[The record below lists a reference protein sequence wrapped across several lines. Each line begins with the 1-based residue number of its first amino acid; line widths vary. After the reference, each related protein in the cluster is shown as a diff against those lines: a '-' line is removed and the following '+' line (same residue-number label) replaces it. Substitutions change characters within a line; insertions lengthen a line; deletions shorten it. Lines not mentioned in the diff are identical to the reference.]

1 MTPRL
6 RMLAGPNGS
15 GKSTLAQQLVDDYAV
30 NLYKF
35 LNADMLFAE
44 ISESH
49 KTACPFSI
57 DNRELLTFVDAST
70 YPEQCKQPFR
80 EGLISIDEED
90 YLIFRPEA
98 INSYTVAM
106 TADFFKEQY
115 LKRHLSFSFET
126 VFSHPAKV
134 DILKKA
140 HAEGFRTYMYFVAT
154 ENPDINVRR
163 IRQRVRTGGHDVP
176 EDKTIARYYRC
187 LEQIKYAL
195 PYLDRAYF
203 FDNSADHP
211 LFFAEYERGK
221 GFQLYS
227 PLVPEWFG
235 RYVLNE

>member
-15 GKSTLAQQLVDDYAV
+15 GKSTLARQLVDDYAV

-44 ISESH
+44 IAQSH

-57 DNRELLTFVDAST
+57 DNRELLEFINAST
-70 YPEQCKQPFR
+70 YPEHCKQPFR
-80 EGLISIDEED
+80 KLLIAIDEDD
-90 YLIFRPEA
+90 YLTFAPEA

-106 TADFFKEQY
+106 VADFFKDQY
-115 LKRHLSFSFET
+115 LTRHLSFSFET
-126 VFSHPAKV
+126 VFSHPAKI

-140 HAEGFRTYMYFVAT
+140 QAEGFRTYMYFVAT
-154 ENPDINVRR
+154 ENPSVNVKR
-163 IRQRVRTGGHDVP
+163 IQQRVKDGGHNVP

-187 LEQIKYAL
+187 LKQIRYAL
-195 PYLDRAYF
+195 PHLNRAYF
-203 FDNSADHP
+203 FDNSTEQSV
-211 LFFAEYERGK
+211 FFAEYEFGK

-227 PLVPEWFG
+227 ELLPEWFKRFVFG
-235 RYVLNE
+235 E

>member
-1 MTPRL
+1 MIPRL

-44 ISESH
+44 IAQSG

-57 DNRELLTFVDAST
+57 DNKELPDFINSST
-70 YPEQCKQPFR
+70 YPEYCKQSFR
-80 EGLISIDEED
+80 EQLIYIDEDD
-90 YLIFRPEA
+90 YLIFLPEA

-106 TADFFKEQY
+106 VADFFKDQY

-126 VFSHPAKV
+126 VFSHPAKINV
-134 DILKKA
+134 LKKA
-140 HAEGFRTYMYFVAT
+140 QAEGFRTYMYFVAT
-154 ENPDINVRR
+154 ENPNVNVKR
-163 IRQRVRTGGHDVP
+163 IQQRVKDGGHDVP

-187 LEQIKYAL
+187 MEQIKYAL
-195 PYLDRAYF
+195 PHLNRAYF
-203 FDNSADHP
+203 FDNSTDRS
-211 LFFAEYERGK
+211 LFFAEYESGR

-227 PLVPEWFG
+227 DLVPEWF
-235 RYVLNE
+235 RRFVLGE